1 MKMTFEPLCEIFQ
14 VKEISIILYVCM
26 TCVCNS
32 KQLRVPNLLR
42 SQSVMVLKAYVSI
55 YFITFAYLEHWVK
68 SVEFRTDYRAV
79 WRQTSRF

>member
-1 MKMTFEPLCEIFQ
+1 MKRTFESLCEIFQ

-32 KQLRVPNLLR
+32 KQLRVPNLWG
-42 SQSVMVLKAYVSI
+42 SQSVMAFKTYVST

-68 SVEFRTDYRAV
+68 SVEFRTDFGAE
-79 WRQTSRF
+79 W